1 MPITDPEKN
10 RKYQLDWY
18 HNNKKRLEKNI
29 KSRRTNNK
37 HLIDAYKEELGCT
50 CALCGIQDH
59 PIAFDFHHIN
69 HEEKENTI
77 SKMTGY
83 RWEKIK
89 AEIDKCIMLCAVC
102 HRKLHKGLLELLPQA

>member
-37 HLIDAYKEELGCT
+37 HLIDVYKEELGCT

-69 HEEKENTI
+69 HEEKENTV

-89 AEIDKCIMLCAVC
+89 AEIDKCVMLCAVC